1 MVKTGS
7 KHISKLGKL
16 ADQELVEIAKSGSEK
31 AYAELVSR
39 YKESLTC
46 FLDNFLISRNREIIF
61 TEPAEEPQDICQE
74 ALHKAFKNLNSY
86 NPQFSFSTWLY
97 NIAQNTAIDYF
108 RKRKLDVEFN
118 SMSDYKITA
127 SGGNSEN
134 SPEDKLIS
142 NQIYNGLIDKINNLP
157 DRYRQ
162 IARLRFI
169 DEYAIEEIAVKLG
182 LPANTV
188 KTRIKRAKEQ
198 LFKQID
204 K

>member
-134 SPEDKLIS
+134 S
-142 NQIYNGLIDKINNLP
+142 
-157 DRYRQ
+157 
-162 IARLRFI
+162 
-169 DEYAIEEIAVKLG
+169 
-182 LPANTV
+182 
-188 KTRIKRAKEQ
+188 RIQ
-198 LFKQID
+198 CS
-204 K
+204 